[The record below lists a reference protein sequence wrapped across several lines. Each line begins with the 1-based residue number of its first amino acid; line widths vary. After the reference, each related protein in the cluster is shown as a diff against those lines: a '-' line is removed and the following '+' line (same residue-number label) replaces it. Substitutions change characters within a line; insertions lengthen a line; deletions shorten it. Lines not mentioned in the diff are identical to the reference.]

1 MRNRN
6 HTEHEHC
13 ADHRGPRFE
22 FYFRRHDHEGH
33 FGGPPRPFDGRRRGG
48 GPGRLFQSGDLR
60 FVILHLIQES
70 PRHGYEIIKSIQDK
84 LGGSYAP
91 SPGIIYPMLTMLE
104 EMGQT
109 TVTTE
114 GTRKL
119 YSITPEG
126 ARVLAENKAI
136 VDVIFA
142 RMQQAGEQ
150 QSHER
155 PPQIVRA
162 VENLR
167 MVLKM
172 RAGNLT
178 PEQIN
183 AITDILDD
191 ASKKIERA

>member
-1 MRNRN
+1 M
-6 HTEHEHC
+6 
-13 ADHRGPRFE
+13 RFE
-22 FYFRRHDHEGH
+22 HYFRRHDHEGH
-33 FGGPPRPFDGRRRGG
+33 FDGPPRPFDGRRRGG

-126 ARVLAENKAI
+126 ARVLAENKA
-136 VDVIFA
+136 VTDLIFA
-142 RMQQAGEQ
+142 RMEQAGER

-191 ASKKIERA
+191 AAKKIERA